1 MGSVLSTAATGRP
14 NAANDVV
21 SESETMSDVG
31 ASASTD
37 NERTEEFHDA
47 VNDTDDE
54 RVKAK
59 EDAMVEFRNELQTK
73 REQRKAILARH
84 RNEKEELE
92 KSLAQERKANLD
104 LCESNRRLRE
114 LLNQNGIQ
122 IPQEINSTIEDTE
135 ISSVLV
141 SMNEEL
147 EKLKSNNMKLRKDL
161 VEANSTLQ
169 EAYSDIADLNE
180 RNTESIKHI
189 KALKEVISVSK
200 TMIGLREQQLEA
212 LKNKL
217 SEIEQSLADREA
229 NLLST
234 DLRDEYVRQL
244 QNIRTLRGLY
254 EERARLAEVT
264 RQSILRELEEQKAY
278 NQIEIDKSNEL
289 KTRIEA
295 LETEIASLKETIDS
309 KNEHISSSE
318 DTTRILQAEMSV
330 VNKLFSQVLL
340 GYKNKKDLDTL
351 VCRLEENHG
360 LLTHL
365 AENEDDSEAS
375 SALPKLLLEI
385 VSQIEDAEEKRPT
398 PTPLPTENTD
408 TVKSSSTSSS
418 DVDGNVG
425 PQINATAEEIVENLP
440 KVWRVLI
447 ELLSH
452 QTVAETNND
461 NEKVTTCYKSIET
474 KSGPVL
480 VPSVS
485 QTYIRL
491 KELILEKLA
500 LIREVNRMKQLNGH
514 LESRL
519 GVQEKRL
526 CLVTTELSKT
536 WHVVGRLRRHH
547 HQLHTHEKILKYELQ
562 QKRKLLNELKD
573 ELKYCRERW
582 NEAREKNLQSEKD
595 CKQLRA
601 EFSSR
606 KSTAASCNHSAESG
620 YSDEKLTDD
629 SSDSNDDSEPIIRC
643 KKKMAAKSFETIH
656 DSSSEVHVAEREDPV
671 SDMLDVADLPLDSHG
686 GDENQESSISECFV
700 SEGIVRNDNNY
711 VETEDEALEI
721 TTDETV
727 TQSNTNSIPTD
738 TSLNNVITINPAE
751 ILESIRR
758 QNERL
763 AKRDKKLKQLE
774 KGGEALLKQ
783 TQGTVRLGEALNNA
797 LDHIL
802 NRPSTSQGEIK
813 SNTSPVTLER
823 IEANNQEPPN
833 SECFDSANNVNVAV
847 TPNIELNIIT
857 PVSGIDK
864 NTSITTNVSPN
875 NTTVPLID
883 PKAIMESIRKQNER
897 LAKRD
902 KKLEQLERS
911 GEALLKQTQGT
922 VKLGEALNNTLDH
935 ILNRPSTSREETLIT
950 PVENTKV
957 ENNKTKDEKPEV
969 SSYLDQQLE
978 LKEEKIPDNRT
989 NDEDKQQANMFES
1002 GENVEVSDV
1011 DKNPSCSGNI
1021 HMKNVTEDL
1030 THQIKFDS
1038 KNDEQALNKDSCP
1051 RDLPELEY
1059 NSSITMPTID
1069 TKAILES
1076 VRKQNERLAKKD
1088 ERLSK
1093 MQGECSDVVK
1103 KLSGTLDKGDAILK
1117 KIDTIHSEVEQNNN
1131 KEDVNETKSLI
1142 NEVGPSTSTGEVDH
1156 EARLAARDLRLTRLE
1171 EQTKSLVSKMNK
1183 TTSKGVKIHYKL
1195 EELHNIYGSEN
1206 SRASTPAD
1214 STEDNSEGKEDVDKP
1229 EQTGG
1234 DKEDT
1239 E

>member
-37 NERTEEFHDA
+37 NERSEEFHDA

-114 LLNQNGIQ
+114 LLNQKGIQ
-122 IPQEINSTIEDTE
+122 IPEELNSTIEDKE

-189 KALKEVISVSK
+189 NALKEVISVSK

-278 NQIEIDKSNEL
+278 TQIEIDKSNEL
-289 KTRIEA
+289 TTRIEA
-295 LETEIASLKETIDS
+295 LETEIASLKETIDI

-365 AENEDDSEAS
+365 AENENDSEAS

-398 PTPLPTENTD
+398 PTPLPTEDAD
-408 TVKSSSTSSS
+408 TVKSASTSSS
-418 DVDGNVG
+418 DVDGNAG
-425 PQINATAEEIVENLP
+425 PQVNATAEEIVENLP

-452 QTVAETNND
+452 QSVAETNND
-461 NEKVTTCYKSIET
+461 NEKVTTCYKSVET

-629 SSDSNDDSEPIIRC
+629 SSDSNDDSEPIMRC

-686 GDENQESSISECFV
+686 GDENQESSISECLV

-727 TQSNTNSIPTD
+727 TQSNSIPTD
-738 TSLNNVITINPAE
+738 TLLNKVITINPAE

-813 SNTSPVTLER
+813 INTTPVTVER
-823 IEANNQEPPN
+823 FEADNQEPPI
-833 SECFDSANNVNVAV
+833 SECVDSANNVNVAV

-857 PVSGIDK
+857 PVSAIDN
-864 NTSITTNVSPN
+864 NTSITSNVSPN

-950 PVENTKV
+950 PVEKTKV
-957 ENNKTKDEKPEV
+957 ENNNKRNEKPEV
-969 SSYLDQQLE
+969 SSRLDQQLE
-978 LKEEKIPDNRT
+978 LKVENIPDNRT
-989 NDEDKQQANMFES
+989 NDDKQQANF
-1002 GENVEVSDV
+1002 EVSDV
-1011 DKNPSCSGNI
+1011 DQNPSCSENI
-1021 HMKNVTEDL
+1021 HMENVTDNL

-1038 KNDEQALNKDSCP
+1038 ENDEQAPNKYSCP
-1051 RDLPELEY
+1051 RDLPKLEY

-1069 TKAILES
+1069 PKAILES
-1076 VRKQNERLAKKD
+1076 IRKQNERLAKKD

-1093 MQGECSDVVK
+1093 MEGECSDVVK
-1103 KLSGTLDKGDAILK
+1103 KISGTLDKGDAILK
-1117 KIDTIHSEVEQNNN
+1117 KIDTMHSEVEQKNNIV
-1131 KEDVNETKSLI
+1131 DVDETKSLP

-1214 STEDNSEGKEDVDKP
+1214 STEDNSEGKEEIDKP
-1229 EQTGG
+1229 EQTEG
-1234 DKEDT
+1234 DEEDT
-1239 E
+1239 A

>member
-37 NERTEEFHDA
+37 NERSEEFHDA

-114 LLNQNGIQ
+114 LLSQNGIQ

-264 RQSILRELEEQKAY
+264 RQSILRELEEQKTY

-295 LETEIASLKETIDS
+295 LETEIASLKEAIDS
-309 KNEHISSSE
+309 KNEHISSLE

-365 AENEDDSEAS
+365 AENENDSEAS

-408 TVKSSSTSSS
+408 TVKSASTSSS
-418 DVDGNVG
+418 DVDGNAG

-452 QTVAETNND
+452 QSVAETNND
-461 NEKVTTCYKSIET
+461 NEKVTTCYKSVET

-629 SSDSNDDSEPIIRC
+629 SSDSNDDSEPIMRC

-686 GDENQESSISECFV
+686 GDENQESSISECLV

-738 TSLNNVITINPAE
+738 TSLNKVITINPAE

-758 QNERL
+758 
-763 AKRDKKLKQLE
+763 
-774 KGGEALLKQ
+774 
-783 TQGTVRLGEALNNA
+783 
-797 LDHIL
+797 
-802 NRPSTSQGEIK
+802 
-813 SNTSPVTLER
+813 
-823 IEANNQEPPN
+823 
-833 SECFDSANNVNVAV
+833 
-847 TPNIELNIIT
+847 
-857 PVSGIDK
+857 
-864 NTSITTNVSPN
+864 
-875 NTTVPLID
+875 
-883 PKAIMESIRKQNER
+883 QNER

-950 PVENTKV
+950 PSEKTKV
-957 ENNKTKDEKPEV
+957 ENNNKRNEKPEV
-969 SSYLDQQLE
+969 SSCVDQQLE
-978 LKEEKIPDNRT
+978 LKVENIPDNRT
-989 NDEDKQQANMFES
+989 NDDKQQANF
-1002 GENVEVSDV
+1002 EVSDV
-1011 DKNPSCSGNI
+1011 DQNPSCSENI
-1021 HMKNVTEDL
+1021 HMENVTDDL
-1030 THQIKFDS
+1030 THQNKFDS
-1038 KNDEQALNKDSCP
+1038 ENDEQAPNKDSCP
-1051 RDLPELEY
+1051 RDLPKLEY

-1069 TKAILES
+1069 PKAILES
-1076 VRKQNERLAKKD
+1076 IRKQNERLAKKD

-1093 MQGECSDVVK
+1093 MEGECSDVVK
-1103 KLSGTLDKGDAILK
+1103 KISGTLDKGGAILK
-1117 KIDTIHSEVEQNNN
+1117 KIDTMHSEVEQKNNIV
-1131 KEDVNETKSLI
+1131 DVDETKSLP

-1214 STEDNSEGKEDVDKP
+1214 STEDNSEGKEEVDKP
-1229 EQTGG
+1229 EQTEG
-1234 DKEDT
+1234 DEEDT
-1239 E
+1239 A